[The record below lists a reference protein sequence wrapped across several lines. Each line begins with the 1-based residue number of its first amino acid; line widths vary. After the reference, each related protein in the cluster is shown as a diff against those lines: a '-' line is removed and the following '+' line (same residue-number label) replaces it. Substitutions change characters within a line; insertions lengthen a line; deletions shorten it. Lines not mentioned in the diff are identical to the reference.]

1 MTARKNFAIHLVRIL
16 LITIVLCGCNPRG
29 DYAPDRNFY
38 FEVIPHRFDE
48 QSKKLADYLE
58 KQIPRKKYTIT
69 NQSGLEWPFY
79 KELNLDEQILRDSL
93 MPPHWFMHRMIP
105 FTKGQVI
112 NTDEF
117 LVRIEVQPMVDT
129 IPNYSVEIFRRDSTG
144 LSLSGQSGIHFI
156 DTTEFATNDQLF
168 QIYLQSIIRYSFK

>member
-1 MTARKNFAIHLVRIL
+1 
-16 LITIVLCGCNPRG
+16 
-29 DYAPDRNFY
+29 
-38 FEVIPHRFDE
+38 
-48 QSKKLADYLE
+48 
-58 KQIPRKKYTIT
+58 
-69 NQSGLEWPFY
+69 
-79 KELNLDEQILRDSL
+79 
-93 MPPHWFMHRMIP
+93 MIP

-156 DTTEFATNDQLF
+156 DTTEFATTDQLF